1 MPSIIPSRTA
11 SNAELGKIKMDIKS
25 AEAKEKE
32 GEEKREMQLMGKS
45 FEVDFATKKDLIAM
59 RES

>member
-11 SNAELGKIKMDIKS
+11 SNAELGKIKMKMDIKS

-32 GEEKREMQLMGKS
+32 GEEKR
-45 FEVDFATKKDLIAM
+45 DAN
-59 RES
+59 